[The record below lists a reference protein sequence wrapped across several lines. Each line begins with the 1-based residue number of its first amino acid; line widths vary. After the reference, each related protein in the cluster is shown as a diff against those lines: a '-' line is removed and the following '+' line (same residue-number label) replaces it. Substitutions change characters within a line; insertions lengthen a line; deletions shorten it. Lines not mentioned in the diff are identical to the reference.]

1 MTDIA
6 KMIQE
11 GAGHAWLYIPTAI
24 ILGALHGLEPGHS
37 KTMMAAFIIAVRGT
51 ILQAV
56 LLGLS
61 AAFSH
66 SLIIWLLAALAL
78 HYGSQWNA
86 EETEPY
92 FQLASAIIIAALAL
106 WMFWRTQ
113 RDVHASSAHA
123 HHDHD
128 HDHDHDHGH
137 QHGAHGGTVIN
148 TGHGIVELSV
158 FETGVPPVFR
168 LHFSDHG
175 KPVPPPDA
183 NSVTI
188 EITRPDGARQLFK
201 FAKKDGFLESTTDI
215 PEPHEFDA
223 TLTLAHGDHAHTYTT
238 PFREDAHHHHHHD
251 LDPDGDNYEDAH
263 ERAHA
268 QEIEKRFASRQVTT
282 GQIILFG
289 LSGGLLPCPAAFSIV
304 LICMQLKQFTLG
316 IAMVLAFSVGLA
328 LTLVATGTLAAWSLR
343 HAERKFKGFG
353 KIARRAPYISSF
365 FLLII
370 AVYMGIQGWQ
380 GIHR

>member
-6 KMIQE
+6 RMIQE
-11 GAGHAWLYIPTAI
+11 GSGHAWLYIPTAI

-66 SLIIWLLAALAL
+66 SLIIWFLAALAL
-78 HYGSQWNA
+78 RYGSHWNA
-86 EETEPY
+86 ESTEPY
-92 FQLASAIIIAALAL
+92 FQLASAIIIGALAL
-106 WMFWRTQ
+106 WMLWRTR
-113 RDVHASSAHA
+113 RDIHASSAHA
-123 HHDHD
+123 HHHDHHHD
-128 HDHDHDHGH
+128 HD
-137 QHGAHGGTVIN
+137 HGAHGGTVIN
-148 TGHGIVELSV
+148 TGHGVVELSV
-158 FETGVPPVFR
+158 FETGMPPVFR

-175 KPVPPPDA
+175 KAVPPPDA
-183 NSVTI
+183 ESVTI
-188 EITRPDGARQLFK
+188 EITRPDGAKQLFK
-201 FAKKDGFLESTTDI
+201 FTKKDGFLESTTDI

-238 PFREDAHHHHHHD
+238 PFREDAHHHHD
-251 LDPDGDNYEDAH
+251 IDPVGDNYEDAH

-316 IAMVLAFSVGLA
+316 IAMVLAFSLGLA

-343 HAERKFKGFG
+343 HAERKFSGFG
-353 KIARRAPYISSF
+353 KIARRAPYISSI

-370 AVYMGIQGWQ
+370 AIYMGLQGWQ
-380 GIHR
+380 AIHK

>member
-6 KMIQE
+6 RMIQE

-66 SLIIWLLAALAL
+66 SLIIWVLAALAL
-78 HYGSQWNA
+78 HYGSHWNA

-92 FQLASAIIIAALAL
+92 FQLASAIIIIALAL
-106 WMFWRTQ
+106 WMLWRTR
-113 RDVHASSAHA
+113 RDVIAASAHHH
-123 HHDHD
+123 HHDHA
-128 HDHDHDHGH
+128 HDH

-183 NSVTI
+183 GTVTI
-188 EITRPDGARQLFK
+188 EITRPDGTRQLFN
-201 FAKKDGFLESTTDI
+201 FVRKDGFIESTTDI

-223 TLTLAHGDHAHTYTT
+223 TLTIAHGDHAHTYTT
-238 PFREDAHHHHHHD
+238 PFREDAHHHHHQPAHD
-251 LDPDGDNYEDAH
+251 DGYEDAH

-268 QEIEKRFASRQVTT
+268 QDIEKRFASRQVTT

-316 IAMVLAFSVGLA
+316 IAMVLAFSLGLA

-343 HAERKFKGFG
+343 HAERKFSGFG
-353 KIARRAPYISSF
+353 KIARRAPYISSI

-370 AVYMGIQGWQ
+370 AIYMGIQGWQ
-380 GIHR
+380 GIHK